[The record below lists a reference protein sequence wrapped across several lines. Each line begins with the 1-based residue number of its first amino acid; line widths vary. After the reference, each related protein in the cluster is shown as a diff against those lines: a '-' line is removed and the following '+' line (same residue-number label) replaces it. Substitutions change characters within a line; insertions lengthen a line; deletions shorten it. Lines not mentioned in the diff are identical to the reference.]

1 MTNLLEINNLTVK
14 FQSIEGM
21 VTAVNDLSLSLDRG
35 ETLGIVGESGC
46 GKSVSVLAVMRLIT
60 DPPGKITNGTINY
73 LGRNLLKASE
83 KEMEKIR
90 GNEITMIFQEPMTA
104 LNPILTCGDQIAEVL
119 IIHKGYTKKEA
130 HHEALQLLKLVGVPS
145 PEQKLREYPH
155 QLSGGLRQRIVIAMA
170 LACKPNLLIADE
182 PTTAL
187 DATIQAQILELKKEL
202 KKEINAGVILISHD
216 LGIVAETCD
225 RVIVM
230 YTGQVVE
237 EAAVG
242 EIFIFPSHPYTLG
255 LLKSIPRITPQKLR
269 LNAIEGVVPNPTD
282 MPKGCAFCPRCS
294 FADEKCEN
302 ERPVLCELK
311 PGHWVRC
318 WHHEKVLGS
327 GAA

>member
-187 DATIQAQILELKKEL
+187 DATIQAQILELMKEL

>member
-1 MTNLLEINNLTVK
+1 MTNLLEINDLTVK
-14 FQSIEGM
+14 FQSTEGM
-21 VTAVNDLSLSLDRG
+21 VTAVDELSLSMDRG

-46 GKSVSVLAVMRLIT
+46 GKSVSVLAVMGLIP

-73 LGRNLLKASE
+73 LGRNLRKVSD

-104 LNPILTCGDQIAEVL
+104 LNPIITCGDQIAEPL
-119 IIHKGYTKKEA
+119 IIHKGYSKKDA
-130 HHEALQLLKLVGVPS
+130 QKEALQLLKLVGVPS

-187 DATIQAQILELKKEL
+187 DATIQAQILELMKEL

-216 LGIVAETCD
+216 LGVVAETCD

-242 EIFIFPSHPYTLG
+242 EIFNFPTHPYTLG
-255 LLKSIPRITPQKLR
+255 LLKSIPRITPQKMR

-282 MPKGCAFCPRCS
+282 MPKGCTFCPRCS
-294 FADEKCEN
+294 FADECCEN
-302 ERPVLCELK
+302 ERPALCEIK
-311 PGHWVRC
+311 PGHQVRC
-318 WHHEKVLGS
+318 WHYEKVIGA